1 MRKLAFILLL
11 LAGRADAACTWFFH
25 NGPSLNSY
33 WICDLAADVP
43 VGPVDGD
50 MRYNKDTDST
60 ACYNGATWA
69 GCGIAYYAPIGA
81 QYWVGAADATLT
93 AEKNLGALATGLVI
107 NTAGT
112 PSAYTGTSCTNQFPR
127 SLNASG
133 AATCASVASADLNIT
148 ATTCTNQFLTGIS
161 SGGAG
166 TCTTDTL
173 ASAQHANQGTT
184 STVLHGNAAGNP
196 SWGQVSLATD
206 VASATSANLRSVL
219 SDETG
224 TGAAMFG
231 ISTSMSDDASCSA
244 YQTVRR
250 NSGDTAW
257 ECVTAQYPTTVKRV
271 SGSNVTST
279 STSFADITGLTHT
292 VAASTTYSF
301 RCNLLYAT
309 AASTTALQV
318 ALNGPSTPTYWV
330 MGLRYGL
337 TSSTYFSDFQQNTD
351 GYNTA
356 TNPGSGST
364 SGETVDVWGTFIN
377 GSNAG
382 TLALRLASEVAA
394 STVTIYIGS
403 WCVFY

>member
-60 ACYNGATWA
+60 ACYNGASWL
-69 GCGIAYYAPIGA
+69 GCSPAYYAPINE
-81 QYWVGAADATLT
+81 QYWVGAPSAVLT
-93 AEKNLGALATGLVI
+93 AEKDLSALATGLVI

-112 PSAYTGTSCTNQFPR
+112 PSAYTGTSCTNRFPR

-133 AATCASVASADLNIT
+133 AATCA
-148 ATTCTNQFLTGIS
+148 
-161 SGGAG
+161 
-166 TCTTDTL
+166 
-173 ASAQHANQGTT
+173 
-184 STVLHGNAAGNP
+184 
-196 SWGQVSLATD
+196 QVSLAND
-206 VASATSANLRSVL
+206 VASATSANLRTVL

-231 ISTSMSDDASCSA
+231 ISTSMSDDASCAA

-250 NSGDTAW
+250 NSGDSAW
-257 ECVTAQYPTTVKRV
+257 ECVSAQYPPTVKRV
-271 SGSNVTST
+271 TGSNITST

-292 VAASTTYSF
+292 VSASTTYSF

-337 TSSTYFSDFQQNTD
+337 TSNTYFSDLQQNTD